1 MGTMNLLKASVI
13 GQLGKMYGAKD
24 KKYNVMR
31 VIPFSHTPHNAT
43 QTQCVRAFE
52 VLNRFSSG
60 IAKVFFPYMGLSDKE
75 MLKHNAVAQMLKP
88 LIATKAFRLKT
99 IRQII
104 PQDGS
109 CAINGFSV
117 NLEQRSMT
125 LSAYTTGLVDKPNG
139 AAWFVGIFSMSG
151 KCIFCESP
159 NTQAIS
165 KEFTS
170 LFLDEENYFACAFRA
185 DREEGKVILHGW
197 INSTMNYVI
206 NNRVFIDL
214 FSTVAN
220 YSVED
225 RRLVINDDSVR
236 VVGNR
241 VVVELEE

>member
-43 QTQCVRAFE
+43 QTKCVRAFE

-99 IRQII
+99 IRQLI

-159 NTQAIS
+159 DTQAIS

>member
-24 KKYNVMR
+24 KKYNVIR

-60 IAKVFFPYMGLSDKE
+60 IAKVFFPYMGLSDKK

-88 LIATKAFRLKT
+88 LIATKAFRIKT
-99 IRQII
+99 IKQII

-109 CAINGFSV
+109 CVINNFTV
-117 NLEQRSMT
+117 NLEQRKMT
-125 LSAYTTGLVDKPNG
+125 LSAYTTGIVDKENG
-139 AAWFVGIFSMSG
+139 SAWFIGIFSLSG
-151 KCIFCESP
+151 KCIYSNAP
-159 NTQAIS
+159 DTQAVS
-165 KEFTS
+165 LELTS
-170 LFLDEENYFACAFRA
+170 LFLDEKYYFACAFRA
-185 DREEGKVILHGW
+185 DKEEEKVTLHGW

-236 VVGNR
+236 IVGNR
-241 VVVELEE
+241 VVLDIEE